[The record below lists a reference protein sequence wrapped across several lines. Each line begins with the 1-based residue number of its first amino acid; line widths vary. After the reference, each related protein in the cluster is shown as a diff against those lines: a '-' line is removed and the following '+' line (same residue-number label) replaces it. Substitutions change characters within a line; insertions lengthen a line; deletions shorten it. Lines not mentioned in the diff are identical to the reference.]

1 MSGQV
6 IPIRREFID
15 GRGDKWV
22 WDAEPHDHD
31 DGVIPCPGAV
41 EPLRLPPRP
50 GRKAEM
56 MRLGIRYFGAILT
69 LALLLCAS
77 TASARGSQRG
87 YQRSNV
93 SAGFGSGGGWQGFS
107 PTWIPGLALW
117 LRADLGVTAVAGPV
131 TATGTTPPT
140 VTLAGT
146 PTATQTAAATPYV
159 ELDCTTLGILG
170 TSKYT
175 LKLNGATVATN
186 VASASSGV
194 SIPGSGLTAGW
205 AAGASAVNDVYTAN
219 VVASA
224 WADQSG
230 NGNTLSQGT
239 TSQRPDP
246 CVHRN
251 WRSTRRSGVLAAST
265 SLSTVST
272 SSAIMGSASS
282 AERLFVG
289 KAASD
294 PASGTES
301 VVDTNGV
308 QGNIIPFSD
317 GKIYDAFGST
327 VRKVYAKV
335 PSLASPFIYDAYSAA
350 SDWQGYVNGSSQFA
364 TGTNTVAFQATAIQ
378 LFVSGGV
385 FSSMPLSAY
394 MMYTRKL
401 DVGER
406 YRLTRYLGNIYGIAV
421 AP

>member
-1 MSGQV
+1 MQKALFVLVAALIALTHATSASAYGVARDYRHNQV
-6 IPIRREFID
+6 ASN
-15 GRGDKWV
+15 V
-22 WDAEPHDHD
+22 T
-31 DGVIPCPGAV
+31 PGA
-41 EPLRLPPRP
+41 
-50 GRKAEM
+50 GH
-56 MRLGIRYFGAILT
+56 
-69 LALLLCAS
+69 
-77 TASARGSQRG
+77 GS
-87 YQRSNV
+87 
-93 SAGFGSGGGWQGFS
+93 GWQGFS
-107 PTWIPGLALW
+107 PMWIPSLVLFVQGSG
-117 LRADLGVTAVAGPV
+117 LGVTSGIGSV

-146 PTATQTAAATPYV
+146 PTATQTSAATPYV

-175 LKLNGATVATN
+175 LKLNGTIVATN

-205 AAGASAVNDVYTAN
+205 AAGASAVNDIYTAN

-239 TSQRPDP
+239 TSQRPIYA
-246 CVHRN
+246 
-251 WRSTRRSGVLAAST
+251 STGIGGLPVVQGVLAAST